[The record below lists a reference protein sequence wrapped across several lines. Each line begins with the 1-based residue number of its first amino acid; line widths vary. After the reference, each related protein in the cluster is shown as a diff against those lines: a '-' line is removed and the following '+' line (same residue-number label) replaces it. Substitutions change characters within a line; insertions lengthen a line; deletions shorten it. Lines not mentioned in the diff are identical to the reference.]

1 MPCQVA
7 PDISIVPSEVLQEAI
22 ICADRRLQQSIFEP
36 NFSVPSMMFEYLWAT
51 LDKKVLEEIHHCG
64 EVGKGYLEVRQKY

>member
-1 MPCQVA
+1 MPGLAA
-7 PDISIVPSEVLQEAI
+7 PEVSIVLSEVLQEVI

-51 LDKKVLEEIHHCG
+51 LDKRVLEEVHHYG
-64 EVGKGYLEVRQKY
+64 EVGKGRPHL